1 MLKTGFA
8 RVDITPTFG
17 TKVAGYFEVRPMDG
31 VLDPLYASAIAF
43 DDGEKKAVLFALD
56 HLGIRLSFATEVRKA
71 IADAT
76 GLPYEAISLT
86 CSHTHLGPESS
97 RNSDGSLENE
107 EYNLWF
113 QKRLCDAAVM
123 ALEDV
128 VPTEML
134 VCRGRVEDVAFVRR
148 FRMKDGSVQT
158 NPGLRNPNID
168 HVLGNTDEESQLL
181 ILKRENKPE
190 IGIVTFQVHPD
201 VIGGCKVSA
210 DYIKFVRDT
219 YETLIPNSYCVYL
232 NGAQGD
238 TNHIDVSLDAETDLV
253 YGYERAKYMGKK
265 IACSVI
271 SNYEL
276 AKPVRDG
283 KVNFKEVPLM
293 ARYNKGTP
301 DQLEDAIRRS
311 KIYQEQGLDAATP
324 EYEGMRKIEV
334 DSEAERIVRV
344 KDFPDEVSLPLV
356 AISAGGAVFSTV
368 PGEPF
373 TDVGVQ
379 IKAGSK
385 FDFTIT
391 TCCSNGDEAYFPT
404 QSAFDE
410 GGYEVVST
418 DFAEGTAEQIVRET
432 LALINS
438 L

>member
-1 MLKTGFA
+1 M
-8 RVDITPTFG
+8 TPPFG
-17 TKVAGYFEVRPMDG
+17 TLIAGYFEERPMDG
-31 VLDPLYASAIAF
+31 VLDPLYASVIAF
-43 DDGEKKAVLFALD
+43 DDGETKALLFALD
-56 HLGIRLSFATEVRKA
+56 HIGIRLSFASEVREA
-71 IADAT
+71 ISKAT

-86 CSHTHLGPESS
+86 CSHTHLGPEAS
-97 RNSDGSLENE
+97 RKNGVLENE

-113 QKRLCDAAVM
+113 QKRLCDAALM

-128 VPTEML
+128 APTEML

-158 NPGLRNPNID
+158 NPGCMNPNID
-168 HVLGNTDEESQLL
+168 HVLGDTDEESQLL
-181 ILKRENKPE
+181 ILKREGKPE

-219 YETLIPNSYCVYL
+219 YEKNIPNSYCVYL

-238 TNHIDVSLDAETDLV
+238 TNHIDVRLDPNSDDLI
-253 YGYERAKYMGKK
+253 YGYRRAKYMGEK
-265 IACSVI
+265 IAYSVL
-271 SNYEL
+271 SNYEV
-276 AKPVRDG
+276 AKPISGG
-283 KVNFKEVPLM
+283 KVRFKEVSMM
-293 ARYNKGTP
+293 ARYNKGNP

-311 KIYQEQGLDAATP
+311 AIYQAEGLDAATP
-324 EYEGMRKIEV
+324 EFTGMRKIEV
-334 DSEAERIVRV
+334 VSEAERIVRV
-344 KDFPDEVSLPLV
+344 KDFPDAVSLPLV
-356 AISAGGAVFSTV
+356 AIAAGGAVFSTV

-385 FDFTIT
+385 FDFTIA

-404 QSAFDE
+404 QAAFDE

-418 DFAEGTAEQIVRET
+418 DFAEGTAEQIVRDT

>member
-1 MLKTGFA
+1 MLKTGFS
-8 RVDITPTFG
+8 RVDMTPPFG
-17 TKVAGYFEVRPMDG
+17 THIAGYFEVRPMDG
-31 VLDPLYASAIAF
+31 VLDPLYASVVAF
-43 DDGEKKAVLFALD
+43 DDGENRALLFALD
-56 HLGIRLSFATEVRKA
+56 HIGIRLSFAYEVREA
-71 IADAT
+71 IAKRT
-76 GLPYEAISLT
+76 GLPVSAVSLT

-97 RNSDGSLENE
+97 RNADGVLENE
-107 EYNLWF
+107 GYNLWLVE
-113 QKRLCDAAVM
+113 RLCDAAVM

-128 VPTEML
+128 APTEMS

-181 ILKRENKPE
+181 ILKRESKKN
-190 IGIVTFQVHPD
+190 IGIITFQVHPD
-201 VIGGCKVSA
+201 VIGGCKASA

-219 YETLIPNSYCVYL
+219 YERNVPDSYCVYL

-253 YGYERAKYMGKK
+253 YGYRRAKYMGEK
-265 IACSVI
+265 IAYSVL
-271 SNYEL
+271 SNMEL

-283 KVNFKEVPLM
+283 KVAFKEVSMM

-311 KIYQEQGLDAATP
+311 KIYQAEGLDAATP
-324 EYEGMRKIEV
+324 EFEGMRKIEV
-334 DSEAERIVRV
+334 VSEAERIVRV
-344 KDFPDEVSLPLV
+344 KDFPDEVALPLV

-379 IKAGSK
+379 VKKGSK
-385 FDFTIT
+385 FDFTIL

-404 QSAFDE
+404 QAAFDE

-432 LALINS
+432 LSLINS

>member
-1 MLKTGFA
+1 MLKTGFC
-8 RVDITPTFG
+8 RIDITPPFG
-17 TKVAGYFEVRPMDG
+17 THIAGYFEIRPMDG
-31 VLDPLYASAIAF
+31 MLDPLYASAIAF
-43 DDGEKKAVLFALD
+43 DDGENKAVLFALD
-56 HLGIRLSFATEVRKA
+56 HIGIRLSFATEVREA
-71 IADAT
+71 IAQAT
-76 GLPYEAISLT
+76 GLPVSAISLT

-97 RNSDGSLENE
+97 RTDGVLENE
-107 EYNLWF
+107 AYNLMLK
-113 QKRLCDAAVM
+113 QKLCDAAVM

-128 VPTEML
+128 VPTEMK

-158 NPGLRNPNID
+158 NPGCQNPNID
-168 HVLGNTDEESQLL
+168 HVLGATDEESQLL
-181 ILKRENKPE
+181 ILKREGKPE

-219 YETLIPNSYCVYL
+219 YETLIPNSYCVFL

-238 TNHIDVSLDAETDLV
+238 TNHIDVRLGDEDLI

-265 IACSVI
+265 IACSVLA
-271 SNYEL
+271 NYEL
-276 AKPVRDG
+276 AKPVADG
-283 KVNFKEVPLM
+283 KVNFGEVSMM
-293 ARYNKGTP
+293 ARYNKGKP
-301 DQLEDAIRRS
+301 EQLEDAIRRS

-324 EYEGMRKIEV
+324 EFTGMRKIEV
-334 DSEAERIVRV
+334 VSEAERIVRV
-344 KDFPDEVSLPLV
+344 KDFPDEVALPLV
-356 AISAGGAVFSTV
+356 AISAGGAVFSSV

-404 QSAFDE
+404 QAAFDE

-432 LALINS
+432 LSLINS